1 MGYYVTYNIKASFK
15 RENEPAMLAAINA
28 LHDPEVMNPQ
38 SRGGSWEGGKQ
49 TCFWYAFT
57 DNPPPGGFTTL
68 DAALKAWRFEA
79 DNYAETS
86 AGLCFNGDKLG
97 QEEIL
102 FATLA
107 PYLTGDIY
115 ASGEDGFAWGY
126 RFRDGKL
133 INLNCK
139 WVEDES

>member
-1 MGYYVTYNIKASFK
+1 MGYSVTYNIEATFK

-38 SRGGSWEGGKQ
+38 ADGGRWEGGRQ
-49 TCFWYAFT
+49 TGFWYAFT

-68 DAALKAWRFEA
+68 EAALADWRFEA
-79 DNYAETS
+79 ENYDEAS
-86 AGLCFNGDKLG
+86 ASLCFIGDKRG
-97 QEEIL
+97 QEEVL
-102 FATLA
+102 FAALA

-115 ASGEDGFAWGY
+115 ASGEDGAAWGY

-133 INLNCK
+133 SNLSCG
-139 WVEDES
+139 WTEDES